1 MTLAAKPGGG
11 HLVMLLGCNRV
22 DVRMAFC
29 TRDRKALGIMDAR
42 RMFPNDVGMAIAA
55 IHRLKRHDTCRFSGG
70 LQRICFGFLLDVTG
84 GAGQ

>member
-1 MTLAAKPGGG
+1 MTLDAKPCGS

-29 TRDRKALGIMDAR
+29 TRNREALGIMDAR
-42 RMFPNDVGMAIAA
+42 RVFPNDAAVAIAA
-55 IHRLKRHDTCRFSGG
+55 IQGFEWHDTCRFSSG
-70 LQRICFGFLLDVTG
+70 RRRTCFGFILDVTG